1 MSSSPLNPDNSSD
14 LDHLDLNLNQVR
26 ETVTM
31 LCLAIAQIKCT
42 MTDGDTSIES
52 LGSVFSDI
60 SKSVNTMRNAARD
73 AQSGASS
80 ELAEQIIERTNLA
93 DRSLSSAVTSLQFY
107 DRVSQRLDHVT
118 QGLHMLGDLLGDCD
132 RRTNPKAWEDIQNEV
147 KESYSLDC
155 ERLMYEQIMLGAT
168 IEEAL
173 ELYRHNFNNL
183 NDPKDDSDDEI
194 ELF

>member
-1 MSSSPLNPDNSSD
+1 MSISPLNPDKSSD
-14 LDHLDLNLNQVR
+14 LDHLDLDLNQVR

-31 LCLAIAQIKCT
+31 LCLAITQIKCT
-42 MTDGDTSIES
+42 MNDGDTSIES

-60 SKSVNTMRNAARD
+60 
-73 AQSGASS
+73 AQSVTSMRSAASNAPADN
-80 ELAEQIIERTNLA
+80 ELAQQVIEKTSAA
-93 DRSLSSAVTSLQFY
+93 DKCLSQAVTSLQFY

-118 QGLHMLGDLLGDCD
+118 QGLHMLGELLGDCD
-132 RRTNPKAWEDIQNEV
+132 RRTNPKAWEEIQNEV

-173 ELYRHNFNNL
+173 ELYRHNFNKFSDQ
-183 NDPKDDSDDEI
+183 NDDDTDDEI

>member
-1 MSSSPLNPDNSSD
+1 MSITPLNPDKSSD

-52 LGSVFSDI
+52 LGAVFSDI
-60 SKSVNTMRNAARD
+60 SKSINTLRDAARD
-73 AQSGASS
+73 AQAGDAGD
-80 ELAEQIIERTNLA
+80 LA
-93 DRSLSSAVTSLQFY
+93 DVVQSNTEAAGKCLSSAVTSLQFY

-118 QGLHMLGDLLGDCD
+118 QGLHMLGDLLGDCE
-132 RRTNPKAWEDIQNEV
+132 RRTNPKAWEEIQNEV

-155 ERLMYEQIMLGAT
+155 ERLMFEQIMLGAS
-168 IEEAL
+168 IEQAL

-183 NDPKDDSDDEI
+183 HEPKDDTDDEI